1 MGIDEDGFWLHAHHQ
16 VTIVELAEFSGFP
29 EPLLRELV
37 EYGAL
42 SPVDPA
48 APEWKFGADCVA
60 EVRAAARL
68 REDLELETPAVAL
81 ALSLLRRIERM
92 EAEMRA
98 LRAQLV
104 RPRG

>member
-1 MGIDEDGFWLHAHHQ
+1 MADEQDGIWLHTRHQ
-16 VTIVELAEFSGFP
+16 VTIVELAEFSGFREP
-29 EPLLRELV
+29 ELRELV

-42 SPVDPA
+42 APVDPQASEWRFA
-48 APEWKFGADCVA
+48 ADWVA
-60 EVRAAARL
+60 ELRAAARL

-81 ALSLLRRIERM
+81 ALSLLRRIDRM
-92 EAEMRA
+92 EDEMRA

>member
-1 MGIDEDGFWLHAHHQ
+1 MADEQDGIWLHTRHQ
-16 VTIVELAEFSGFP
+16 VTIVELAECSGFP
-29 EPLLRELV
+29 EPELRELV

-42 SPVDPA
+42 APVDPL
-48 APEWKFGADCVA
+48 APEWRFAADWVA
-60 EVRAAARL
+60 ELRAAARL

-81 ALSLLRRIERM
+81 ALSLLRRIDRM
-92 EAEMRA
+92 EDEMRA